1 MHARTPPTR
10 WSGLVL
16 LLMLMLAGCSALPP
30 VHRQASPCDRSE
42 ASYECQIQRYHDVS
56 VG

>member
-1 MHARTPPTR
+1 MPAKTLRIR

-16 LLMLMLAGCSALPP
+16 LLMLAGCSALPP
-30 VHRQASPCDRSE
+30 AHRQDSPCDRGE

>member
-1 MHARTPPTR
+1 MPARTLR
-10 WSGLVL
+10 MRCSSLVL
-16 LLMLMLAGCSALPP
+16 LLMLAGCSALPP
-30 VHRQASPCDRSE
+30 VQRQESPCDRSE